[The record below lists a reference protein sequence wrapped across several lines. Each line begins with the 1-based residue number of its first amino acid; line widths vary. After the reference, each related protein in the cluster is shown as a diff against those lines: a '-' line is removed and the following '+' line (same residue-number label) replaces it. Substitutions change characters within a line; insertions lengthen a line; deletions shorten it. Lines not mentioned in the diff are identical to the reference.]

1 MGWLSIFSGLLKL
14 TGIISRMVERR
25 GLMQQGE
32 VRAAYRASQETLGN
46 VERAMDARRAVK
58 HDARSVRDDPDRRE

>member
-14 TGIISRMVERR
+14 TGILSRMIERR

-32 VRAAYRASQETLGN
+32 VRAAYRSSQETLGN
-46 VERAMDARRAVK
+46 VERAIDARRAVK
-58 HDARSVRDDPDRRE
+58 HDARRVRDDPDRRE